1 MINKNS
7 QTDKTQLSPLK
18 RKVYEVIFEAETP
31 AGKAFDLALMGLI
44 ILAVIITMLETLPKI
59 HANYYYPFYYIE
71 LFITFV
77 FSVEYVLRI
86 WCLAKPKKYI
96 FSVFG
101 IIDLLSILPTYLSL
115 FVTGTQYLSVLRLLR
130 LLRMFRILKL
140 TQYIKESQLLLLS
153 IKNSGRKIMVFFM
166 FLFISVCVMGSVM
179 YAIEAP
185 LNPGFRSIPESIYW
199 AIVTITTVGY
209 GDISPITP
217 LGKLVASLIMIL
229 GYSVITVPTGIVGV
243 EMFTASRKENHTKVC
258 HSCLSE
264 GHDNEAK
271 FCKDCGTELA

>member
-1 MINKNS
+1 MLKTS
-7 QTDKTQLSPLK
+7 TTDKTKLSPLK
-18 RKVYEVIFEAETP
+18 RKVYEIIFEAETP
-31 AGKAFDLALMGLI
+31 AGKLFDLILMGLI
-44 ILAVIITMLETLPKI
+44 LLSVVVTMLETLPSI
-59 HANYYYPFYYIE
+59 QSNYYFIFYYIE

-96 FSVFG
+96 LSTFG
-101 IIDLLSILPTYLSL
+101 LIDLISIIPTYLSL
-115 FVTGTQYLSVLRLLR
+115 FIAGTQYISVLRLLR

-153 IKNSGRKIMVFFM
+153 IKNSSRKIMVFFM
-166 FLFISVCVMGSVM
+166 FLFISVCIMGSVM

-185 LNPGFRSIPESIYW
+185 QNPGFRSIPESVYW

-217 LGKLVASLIMIL
+217 LGKLIASLIMIL

-243 EMFTASRKENHTKVC
+243 EMFTASRKEKHTKVC
-258 HSCLSE
+258 HNCLSE